1 MIKSKVYDILIIGWL
16 CFYFFKNV
24 KLFPWWIFIILFII
38 GFILEEIGEGIAN
51 RIKQKH
57 TREK

>member
-38 GFILEEIGEGIAN
+38 GFILEEIGEGMAN
-51 RIKQKH
+51 KIK
-57 TREK
+57 